1 MIGKLRIILGRMT
14 TKIIVEYS
22 IIAGGIAL
30 VIVAVVNSIGSTLN
44 TDFSNVRTGLK

>member
-22 IIAGGIAL
+22 IIAAAL
-30 VIVAVVNSIGSTLN
+30 IVAITNILLALTHGS
-44 TDFSNVRTGLK
+44 